1 MSLKGIRSASAAA
14 GGCRQR
20 IANIARI
27 ANPTEIGIAAIIGCT
42 HLAHKTPTKADIQ
55 LPPMNK
61 KQLSELYS
69 KATQRTHDLVTD
81 LYEDLHT
88 NAGEPVES
96 IEEIAAIT
104 NKYSRWFRSELDFIR
119 SSVQEYKEQQ

>member
-1 MSLKGIRSASAAA
+1 
-14 GGCRQR
+14 
-20 IANIARI
+20 
-27 ANPTEIGIAAIIGCT
+27 
-42 HLAHKTPTKADIQ
+42 
-55 LPPMNK
+55 MNN

>member
-1 MSLKGIRSASAAA
+1 
-14 GGCRQR
+14 
-20 IANIARI
+20 
-27 ANPTEIGIAAIIGCT
+27 
-42 HLAHKTPTKADIQ
+42 
-55 LPPMNK
+55 MNK
-61 KQLSELYS
+61 KELGGLYS
-69 KATQRTHDLVTD
+69 RATIRAHELVTD

-88 NAGEPVES
+88 NAGDPVDS

>member
-1 MSLKGIRSASAAA
+1 
-14 GGCRQR
+14 
-20 IANIARI
+20 
-27 ANPTEIGIAAIIGCT
+27 
-42 HLAHKTPTKADIQ
+42 
-55 LPPMNK
+55 MNK
-61 KQLSELYS
+61 KELGDLYS
-69 KATQRTHDLVTD
+69 RATIRAHELVTD

-88 NAGEPVES
+88 NAGDPVNS

>member
-1 MSLKGIRSASAAA
+1 
-14 GGCRQR
+14 
-20 IANIARI
+20 
-27 ANPTEIGIAAIIGCT
+27 
-42 HLAHKTPTKADIQ
+42 
-55 LPPMNK
+55 MNK
-61 KQLSELYS
+61 KELGDLYS
-69 KATQRTHDLVTD
+69 RATIRAHELVTD

-88 NAGEPVES
+88 NAGDPVDS

>member
-1 MSLKGIRSASAAA
+1 
-14 GGCRQR
+14 
-20 IANIARI
+20 
-27 ANPTEIGIAAIIGCT
+27 
-42 HLAHKTPTKADIQ
+42 
-55 LPPMNK
+55 MNK